1 MKRTYYLAKH
11 FFKVF
16 TAYKINFLSILI
28 IPIFGIVYQ
37 QSGSIFEQVNRDEYF
52 HYIAIWLAYMSTM
65 AGFTIGHQ
73 IVLIREQQFL
83 KQMKF
88 VARDHK
94 LVIYAVALVQL
105 FILILT
111 VTILSAT
118 SSLLFNMPFI
128 ELLVYS
134 YGVTLVP
141 FVPISLLF
149 VLFNLF
155 HIHAE
160 NLQSIIT
167 VTTAAMLFF
176 TNFIYLTESVSTISI
191 IINPMNFALEAGKL
205 WGTIFLPDLSINY
218 MGVTLAGILYSCI
231 GIYSLKKTRITPNF
245 RI

>member
-1 MKRTYYLAKH
+1 MRQTYYLAKH
-11 FFKVF
+11 FLKVF

-28 IPIFGIVYQ
+28 IPIFGIIYQ
-37 QSGSIFEQVNRDEYF
+37 QSGSIFEQVNRDDYF

-73 IVLIREQQFL
+73 IVMIREQQFL

-88 VARDHK
+88 VAKDYK
-94 LVIYAVALVQL
+94 LVIYAEALVQL
-105 FILILT
+105 FILFLT

-118 SSLLFNMPFI
+118 SAILFSMPFF
-128 ELLVYS
+128 ELLIYS
-134 YGVTLVP
+134 YGVTLIP

-155 HIHAE
+155 PIHAE

-167 VTTAAMLFF
+167 VTTAAMIFF

-191 IINPMNFALEAGKL
+191 LINPMNFAVEAGKL
-205 WGTIFLPDLSINY
+205 WGTLFLSGLSINY
-218 MGVTLAGILYSCI
+218 MGIILAGILYTCI
-231 GIYSLKKTRITPNF
+231 GIYSLMKTRITPNF